1 MKSRFP
7 IGLTLATAIALAIL
21 CGLGVWQIQ
30 RLHWKQALLARIAER
45 SAAAPVPLSVIS
57 GQDAEFTRVAV
68 DCPGLASADF
78 VEQYAIRDG
87 QAGARLL
94 SLCPVP
100 GRPPILVDRG
110 FVADSVSARPPVA
123 ASTVPAHVIGVLRP
137 SVAAGKITPQP
148 KGKLFYSRDAVAM
161 AHALGAADGVFP
173 YVLIAETATNPDWK
187 ALVPAPLPAE
197 ITNRH
202 LEYVLTWFGLAATL
216 ACVYAAMLWRKLRS

>member
-7 IGLTLATAIALAIL
+7 VGLTIATAIALAIL
-21 CGLGVWQIQ
+21 CSLGAWQVR
-30 RLHWKQALLARIAER
+30 RLHWKEALLARIAER
-45 SAAAPVPLSVIS
+45 STAAPVALSAIPP
-57 GQDAEFTRVAV
+57 DAEFTRVV
-68 DCPGLASADF
+68 LDCPGRASAPF
-78 VEQYAIRDG
+78 VEQSAIRDG

-94 SLCPVP
+94 SPCPGA

-123 ASTVPAHVIGVLRP
+123 ASTVPTHVVGVLRP

-161 AHALGAADGVFP
+161 GHALGAADGVFP

-216 ACVYAAMLWRKLRS
+216 ACVYAALLWRKLRS